1 MTVALI
7 GSSPMAGASTLTNFP
22 MAVPTAN
29 PDGNLPAAFRYDV
42 YSSLV
47 SNDGRIVSVSPSA
60 VVVARSIEEHCP
72 NLVEETKGV
81 EKAATKMHEVD
92 DDDAHIVAT
101 ATAIFLLKIIIAA
114 LCRWSN
120 ELNDDMLDNL

>member
-47 SNDGRIVSVSPSA
+47 SNDGRIVSVSTPSVA
-60 VVVARSIEEHCP
+60 VVVAARSIEERCP

-92 DDDAHIVAT
+92 DDDAHTVAT

-120 ELNDDMLDNL
+120 ERTIR